1 MKVQFFFYKTYFF
14 YSVFFGTSALC
25 CENNH
30 RGSNDNRVEPHI
42 GEDKR
47 DEGERGE
54 CGEEEAVVDGATE
67 EEDNRAAME
76 EEIHAA
82 KMARKTVRGEN
93 ARRPCD

>member
-1 MKVQFFFYKTYFF
+1 M
-14 YSVFFGTSALC
+14 C

-30 RGSNDNRVEPHI
+30 RGSNDNRVEPRI

-47 DEGERGE
+47 DEGEGGE
-54 CGEEEAVVDGATE
+54 CDEEEAVVDGAAE
-67 EEDNRAAME
+67 EEDDGAAME

-82 KMARKTVRGEN
+82 KMARKTLRGEN